1 MFWKLQLLL
10 DGLLSSTFMRS
21 FQGTFFIQLVD
32 PVHSLIHS
40 YTSSHSSLIFILT
53 FTNTEI
59 HYTSSHSSLIFIHI
73 HILIHP
79 YTSSHSSFHSSLYI
93 LSFILIHSL
102 IHPFIHPY
110 TSSHSY
116 LYILIFILSF
126 ILTFI
131 LTLDMQPFLY
141 PQVQLSFVHSSFL
154 IFQQSLIY
162 FIIC

>member
-59 HYTSSHSSLIFIHI
+59 HYTSSHSSLIFIITFTYADI
-73 HILIHP
+73 H
-79 YTSSHSSFHSSLYI
+79 YTSSHSSFNSFIYIFSFILIHPLIHLFIHPYTFSHSSLYI
-93 LSFILIHSL
+93 LSFILSFIL
-102 IHPFIHPY
+102 IHPLIHTY
-110 TSSHSY
+110 TSSYS
-116 LYILIFILSF
+116 SF
-126 ILTFI
+126 
-131 LTLDMQPFLY
+131 
-141 PQVQLSFVHSSFL
+141 HSSL
-154 IFQQSLIY
+154 HSS
-162 FIIC
+162 